1 MGLFGALLD
10 AVLPP
15 RESARRLRAVADDPA
30 SATADDIAMLLLAH
44 GVGEIKVLAV
54 CDYLALTDIA
64 PSVVWVWV
72 LEFDG
77 TELSKLLASD
87 LTQAAIV
94 EHLER
99 RTRACYRAA

>member
-15 RESARRLRAVADDPA
+15 PASARRLRAVADDPA
-30 SATADDIAMLLLAH
+30 WATVDDLAILLRAH

-64 PSVVWVWV
+64 PSVVWAWV

-77 TELSKLLASD
+77 TELSRLLASD
-87 LTQAAIV
+87 LTEAAIV

-99 RTRACYRAA
+99 RTCACYRAA